1 MALYVVLR
9 VATRQQRAWD
19 VLPCRGTRKAAWP
32 PTEWDYTHTYIYM
45 THQWNDL
52 VRRHAKNRYIYHR
65 AALCACVCVCVCTL
79 AYVKCIP
86 RG

>member
-32 PTEWDYTHTYIYM
+32 PTEWDYYTHIYIYD
-45 THQWNDL
+45 TP
-52 VRRHAKNRYIYHR
+52 VERSSA
-65 AALCACVCVCVCTL
+65 
-79 AYVKCIP
+79 
-86 RG
+86 